1 LAKFLKGS
9 ITIGE
14 LENMPNRFIHSLYK
28 LYIETQKDEDKRKAV
43 ESEQMMDEMEDMMTQ
58 GGGIQWIGFHFLI
71 E

>member
-14 LENMPNRFIHSLYK
+14 LENMPNRFVHSLYK

-43 ESEQMMDEMEDMMTQ
+43 ESEQMMDEMEDMMT
-58 GGGIQWIGFHFLI
+58 
-71 E
+71 